1 MPDTM
6 IPDELPAEPAT
17 ELTPAQVLALFPPH
31 GDTLP
36 SLLASRAA
44 VMPDAEAVLFQSRSW
59 TYHLMSEAVET
70 LAAALVE
77 RGIRAGDPVAHVA
90 PNSDVAVL
98 LFLALARVGAVFVPL
113 NPALTD
119 DELHYQLQHSQAVA
133 AYAPQSLCARV
144 EQIAAR
150 CARPARVAPLE
161 PFGLDAADSAAALA
175 CIAGESPTSPAPLP
189 MPSPDHPAVV
199 IYTSGTTGFPKGVV
213 HSQRTVVWSAEV
225 FVGRLRLQPRER
237 MLTVFPLFHVN
248 ALFYSFAGAL
258 ACGGTFITAAKFSA
272 STFWQTAADTG
283 ATQLNILAALG
294 TILGL
299 RPRSEFNPAHRIR
312 KIYGGPI
319 SADMFRLFQQE
330 FGVLLLIEG
339 YGMSEIPSTCSN
351 PYEGPHKIGSIGRAG
366 VHPRFDGPFAQLR
379 VVDDDGHD
387 VAVGE
392 TGELLVKTPTMFV
405 AYLNDPQQ
413 TADTFRDGWFAT
425 GDLVRMDTDG
435 YFYFVAREKDI
446 IRKRGENISGAE
458 LDAVLGRHPELAEAA
473 TIAVP
478 SELGEDDILAVLVAR
493 DGTAPTHE
501 AVIDWCRAHMAA
513 IKVPRYLVFADALP
527 KTPTQRV
534 AKHLLKKDAALIAR
548 ARDMEAAPAAMR

>member
-6 IPDELPAEPAT
+6 IQDPLQTRASL
-17 ELTPAQVLALFPPH
+17 ELTPAQVFALYPSH
-31 GDTLP
+31 DDTLP
-36 SLLASRAA
+36 SLLASRATA
-44 VMPDAEAVLFQSRSW
+44 IPDAEALLFQPRSW
-59 TYHLMSEAVET
+59 TYGQLQEGVEM
-70 LAAALVE
+70 LAAVLAAQGVN
-77 RGIRAGDPVAHVA
+77 AGDLVAHVA

-98 LFLALARVGAVFVPL
+98 LFLSLARIGAVFVPL

-119 DELHYQLQHSQAVA
+119 DELHYQLQHSEAVA
-133 AYAPQSLCARV
+133 VFAPQSLRARM
-144 EQIAAR
+144 ERIAAR
-150 CARPARVAPLE
+150 CMRAARVASLE
-161 PFGLDAADSAAALA
+161 PFGYDAADAAAALV
-175 CIAGESPTSPAPLP
+175 CIEALRPAGSFPLP
-189 MPSPDHPAVV
+189 QPGPDDPAVV

-294 TILGL
+294 SILGL
-299 RPRSEFNPAHRIR
+299 RPRAEFNPAHRIR

-330 FGVLLLIEG
+330 FGVPLLIEG

-351 PYEGPHKIGSIGRAG
+351 PYEGPHKPGSIGRAG
-366 VHPRFDGPFAQLR
+366 VHPRFEGPFAQLR
-379 VVDDDGHD
+379 VVDDDGRD
-387 VAVGE
+387 VLTGE
-392 TGELLVKTPTMFV
+392 TGELLVKTPTMFL
-405 AYLNDPQQ
+405 AYLNDAGQ
-413 TADTFRDGWFAT
+413 TAEAFRDGWFAT
-425 GDLVRMDTDG
+425 GDLVRTDADG
-435 YFYFVAREKDI
+435 YFYFVARKKDI

-501 AVIDWCRAHMAA
+501 AVIGWCRDHMAA

-548 ARDMEAAPAAMR
+548 ARDMEAAS

>member
-6 IPDELPAEPAT
+6 IPDPLQAHAAP
-17 ELTPAQVLALFPPH
+17 ELTPAQVFALYPPH

-44 VMPDAEAVLFQSRSW
+44 AIPDAEALLFQSRSW
-59 TYHLMSEAVET
+59 TYRQLQDGADALADV
-70 LAAALVE
+70 LAAQ
-77 RGIRAGDPVAHVA
+77 GIRAGDPVAHVA
-90 PNSDVAVL
+90 PNSDLAVL
-98 LFLALARVGAVFVPL
+98 LFLALARIGALFVPL

-133 AYAPQSLCARV
+133 AFAPHSLCERVAQIVARCSRAARV
-144 EQIAAR
+144 
-150 CARPARVAPLE
+150 RVLE
-161 PFGLDAADSAAALA
+161 ALGYDAADAAAALA
-175 CIAGESPTSPAPLP
+175 CIEAQRPEDAPALAQPG
-189 MPSPDHPAVV
+189 PDDPVVV

-272 STFWQTAADTG
+272 STFWQTAVDTG

-319 SADMFRLFQQE
+319 SVDMFRLFQQE
-330 FGVLLLIEG
+330 FGVPLLIEG

-351 PYEGPHKIGSIGRAG
+351 PYEGPHKPGSIGRAG
-366 VHPRFDGPFAQLR
+366 VHPRFDGAFAQLR
-379 VVDDDGHD
+379 VVDDDGRD
-387 VAVGE
+387 VAVGDA
-392 TGELLVKTPTMFV
+392 GELLVQTPTLFV
-405 AYLNDPQQ
+405 AYLNDAQQ
-413 TADTFRDGWFAT
+413 TAEAFRDGWFAT
-425 GDLVRMDTDG
+425 GDLVRMDADG
-435 YFYFVAREKDI
+435 YFYFVARKKDI

-458 LDAVLGRHPELAEAA
+458 LDAALGRHPDLAEAA
-473 TIAVP
+473 TLAVP

-493 DGTAPTHE
+493 DGMAPTHE

-548 ARDMEAAPAAMR
+548 ARDMEVAP